1 MHDRPEPATSGDR
14 PQLTASRDRP
24 QSTTSRD
31 GIRADHLPYGVV
43 VAAGWA
49 WRLIVIAIAVGVVV
63 YAVRSISVVAVPLAV
78 AVLLAVLLMPF
89 VQLLVRRTPLR
100 RGLAAV
106 VAVLTLLVGVV
117 GILALVGAQISS
129 EFADLRASVETG
141 LDQVEEWLQ
150 TGPLQLTGAQLADYL
165 QRAREAVTENS
176 SALTSGALNLGNTAA
191 HFLAGLIIALIATY
205 FYLAQG
211 ERMWRFLVRLLP
223 AAAHEPVYQAS
234 RRGWVSLGSYA
245 RTQVLVAGVDALGI
259 GLGAFILGLPFVI
272 PIILLVFVASFI
284 PIVGA
289 VGSGAVV
296 VLVALVVKGWVAA
309 LIMLGIVLLVQ
320 QVEAHIL
327 QPFLLGRAVSLHP
340 LVVIVAVGLGA
351 YLLGIVGALFAV
363 PAVALGNTMLRYLGG
378 ADPFPDL
385 AEDPM
390 PSYAEDH
397 DHAPN
402 DGEDHG
408 DDPTQPADAPT
419 AQQPTGDRPG

>member
-1 MHDRPEPATSGDR
+1 MHDRPQPA
-14 PQLTASRDRP
+14 
-24 QSTTSRD
+24 TSRD
-31 GIRADHLPYGVV
+31 GVRADHLPYGVV
-43 VAAGWA
+43 VAAAWA
-49 WRLIVIAIAVGVVV
+49 WRLIVIAIALGVIVF
-63 YAVRSISVVAVPLAV
+63 AVQTISIVAVPLAV

-100 RGLAAV
+100 RGIAAL

-117 GILALVGAQISS
+117 GLLAIVGAQISS
-129 EFADLRASVETG
+129 GVADLRSSVETG
-141 LDQVEEWLQ
+141 LDQVQEWLQ
-150 TGPLQLTGAQLADYL
+150 TGPLRLTGAQLADTL
-165 QRAREAVTENS
+165 QRAREAVSENS
-176 SALTSGALNLGNTAA
+176 SALTSGALNFGNTAV
-191 HFLAGLIIALIATY
+191 HFLAGLVIALIATY

-245 RTQVLVAGVDALGI
+245 RTQVLVAGVDAVGI
-259 GLGAFILGLPFVI
+259 GLGALILGLPFVI
-272 PIILLVFVASFI
+272 PIVLLVFVASFI

-289 VGSGAVV
+289 VASGAVV

-320 QVEAHIL
+320 QVEAHVL

-340 LVVIVAVGLGA
+340 LVVIVAVALGA

-363 PAVALGNTMLRYLGG
+363 PAVAVGNTMFRYLGG

-385 AEDPM
+385 GNDRM
-390 PSYAEDH
+390 PSTAQDHEHQHEQDH
-397 DHAPN
+397 DQDRKH
-402 DGEDHG
+402 GE
-408 DDPTQPADAPT
+408 PAEVPK
-419 AQQPTGDRPG
+419 AQQPTGDGPA